1 MEIYC
6 LRHAIAVTRGTGGYD
21 NDADRPLT
29 EKGAGK
35 MRRIAEAMNGLGLSF
50 DVILSSPV
58 LRARS
63 TAEIV
68 ADELGLRKKLV
79 FSDSL
84 GTGGGPEAVVAELN
98 DSYRS
103 CGSILLVGHEPDMSE
118 LISLLLSGGSE
129 VAVTM
134 KKGGLCKL
142 SVDSLRAGRCAT
154 LEWLLTPRQLAGLS

>member
-1 MEIYC
+1 MDLYL
-6 LRHAIAVTRGTGGYD
+6 LRHAIAVTRGTGGYH

-35 MRRIAEAMNGLGLSF
+35 MRRIAKAMNVLGLSF
-50 DVILSSPV
+50 DVILSSPI

-68 ADELGLRKKLV
+68 GEELGLRSKLV
-79 FSDSL
+79 FSDTL
-84 GTGGGPEAVVAELN
+84 GSDGDPEAVVAELIE
-98 DSYRS
+98 SYGS

-118 LISLLLSGGSE
+118 LISLLLSGGTE

-142 SVDSLRAGRCAT
+142 AVDSLSAGRCAT
-154 LEWLLTPRQLAGLS
+154 LEWLLTPRQLIGLS